1 MSWLS
6 AIDPASKRRVG
17 CTAIINYRS
26 DEIGIDFKFNEVI
39 KNEIKETL
47 DGARWNPTTKG
58 WTAKNTHRTRFSLA
72 NLLGQNPFARYDKEL
87 EPYISHRE
95 SLFNHQNFIASHI
108 LTRKQCIVA
117 GEMGCG
123 KSLSAIEVL
132 EELKL
137 RLGNYEAWYC
147 APKVALL
154 SVKLEFAKWKA
165 GYYPVFHTYQE
176 MTKRLGGWT
185 PGLKPPRVVFF
196 DESSK
201 LKNPDAKV
209 SQAALH
215 LANAMRDSYGDDC
228 YVVLM
233 SGSPAPKS
241 PCDWWM
247 QAEIACPGFLRE
259 STPRKF
265 LDRVALVKKMVGESG
280 VAWPKVVTF
289 RDDPNKCEVCG
300 KFSEHELHQCDAF
313 HAMTQNAGA
322 DADHQLHHFKP
333 MINETEK
340 LYRRLKGL
348 SIVILKKDCL
358 DLPEKTWRTV
368 RMKPTKYMMSM
379 AKMVAKTSGSAANAI
394 TQLREL
400 SDGIQYTEKVVGTRP
415 CEKCMVSGASTGMD
429 PEPGIEKPCIFC
441 AGKKKFDIKELDT
454 VRVTTPKTQA
464 LIDELELSEDEGRIV
479 IGAAFTGTIE
489 DVVATC
495 VKAGWRYIRRD
506 GTGWSTDLDERD
518 PGRLIQIFQRELP
531 CEYDKIA
538 IIGHPKSISMGLTLH
553 ASTKILCYSNSF
565 DGEDRIQFLDRLH
578 RPGCRGCEIVD
589 FVHLPVDQLVLDNL
603 EKKIKLQAVTMGQ
616 VLEALESEEGEG

>member
-1 MSWLS
+1 MPLLRSGRS
-6 AIDPASKRRVG
+6 R
-17 CTAIINYRS
+17 CTAEIDYGE
-26 DEIGIDFKFNEVI
+26 DEIKIAFGFNEVI
-39 KNEIKETL
+39 KNEIKVM
-47 DGARWNPTTKG
+47 DYARWRPEHKA
-58 WTAKNTHRTRFSLA
+58 WTVKNSHRNRFALD
-72 NLLGQNPFARYDKEL
+72 NLLGKPVFDRYDKAL

-95 SLFNHQNFIASHI
+95 SLFGHQNRIVSHM
-108 LTRKQCIVA
+108 LTRKSCIVA
-117 GEMGCG
+117 AEMGSG
-123 KSLSAIEVL
+123 KSLSAIELL

-137 RLGNYEAWYC
+137 RLGNFETWYC

-154 SVKLEFAKWKA
+154 SVKMEFTKWKA

-176 MTKRLGGWT
+176 MTKRLAGWT
-185 PGLKPPRVVFF
+185 KGLKPPRVVIF

-215 LANAMRDSYGDDC
+215 LANAMRDAYGDDC
-228 YVVLM
+228 YIILM

-259 STPRKF
+259 GTPRKF

-289 RDDPNKCEVCG
+289 RDDVNKCEKCG
-300 KFSEHELHQCDAF
+300 RFQDHELHQMPADF
-313 HAMTQNAGA
+313 AMMVNNAGV
-322 DADHQLHHFKP
+322 DEDQQLHSFKA
-333 MINETEK
+333 MVNEVELMYK
-340 LYRRLKGL
+340 RLDGL
-348 SIVILKKDCL
+348 VLVVLKKDCL

-368 RMKPTKYMMSM
+368 KMKPTKYMMNM
-379 AKMVAKTSGSAANAI
+379 AKIVSKTSGSAANAI

-400 SDGIQYTEKVVGTRP
+400 SDGIQYTEKVVGTRD
-415 CEKCMVSGASTGMD
+415 CEHCGATGFKPDST
-429 PEPGIEKPCIFC
+429 EACHYC
-441 AGKKKFDIKELDT
+441 AGKKKFDVKELDT
-454 VRVTTPKTQA
+454 LRITTPKTQA

-489 DVVATC
+489 DVVVTV
-495 VKAGWRYIRRD
+495 VKAGWSYIRRD
-506 GTGWSTDLDERD
+506 GTGWSSDLGVSD
-518 PGRLIQIFQRELP
+518 PATLIRMFQRELP
-531 CEYDKIA
+531 CEHDKIA

-553 ASTKILCYSNSF
+553 ASTKIVCYSNSF

-589 FVHLPVDQLVLDNL
+589 FVHLPVDQFVIDNL
-603 EKKIKLQAVTMGQ
+603 NKKIKMQSVTMGQ
-616 VLEALESEEGEG
+616 LEECLNSEEGEG